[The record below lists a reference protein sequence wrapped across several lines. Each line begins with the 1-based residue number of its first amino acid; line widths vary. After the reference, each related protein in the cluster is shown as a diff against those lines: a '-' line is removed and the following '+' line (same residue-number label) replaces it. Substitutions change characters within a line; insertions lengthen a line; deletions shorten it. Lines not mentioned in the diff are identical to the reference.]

1 MQHFGKYFET
11 NAAAHEPFRPLRHI
25 IHAKFGIALVLFHKI
40 LYNISVQTR
49 KIHGRTKHMRR
60 ILSFFLCAAM
70 LFGVTGVCADSAR
83 GSAPLAL
90 KDTSKLTLIEDSA
103 YVSRIPLGMTAAEL
117 ASQFVSDGVTVSLG
131 STELG
136 DADKVSSGCTVTLNG
151 ESLTCAVTGDTVG
164 NGKIDLPD
172 VIGILKYIAGWEPD
186 IHVPAA
192 DADLNGKV
200 ELEDASLLLKYIAD
214 WDIRIGVFDVTYSE
228 ERLVAEHEDETLA
241 LSVLDNMQKLD
252 RRSTDIGTSAT
263 LRMSMAKN
271 EIESCQIYLASENGH
286 SDLSIAFTPFENGV
300 GGSLETE
307 MTMHH
312 YVSTESV
319 KNPNYKVQFP
329 DAMIPLSQFDIKDGY
344 SQGFL
349 LKAKAGKDAEAG
361 LYESKVTVTNA
372 DGEVVKVAKVYAEVW
387 DMALPDESSCATAF
401 GLSWY
406 TVYTT
411 HKLYEGDDAQLY
423 KNYYEY
429 MLENRI
435 SAYHMP
441 YDFNDPRVDEY
452 INDPRVSSFCV
463 DGCQAIFDQLT
474 DDEISGLYE
483 KYGDNEN
490 WKKKAYFYYVD
501 EPSNQSQ
508 ITELKYAHNRLERLF
523 PGSRHV
529 TPICSNP
536 WYGERD
542 QVEVV
547 SELTNLWC
555 PISSFFADRSLVN
568 GIFFSTVRATSLGV
582 DSVNKYGIG
591 ADRFAAY
598 KDAGDELWWYVCV
611 LPQAPFA
618 NFFTNYQGEASRA
631 LFWQQY
637 MFGVD
642 GCLYWAV
649 NYWDGSEWRTSDNDF
664 YSGDG
669 LLIYSGYRFGI
680 NGPIG
685 SIRMEY
691 IRDGIEDFEYL
702 TMAEKLCGKEA
713 VNEILSTVTTGIT
726 KYTDDSK
733 VIEAAKSELAK
744 LIMSAEK

>member
-1 MQHFGKYFET
+1 
-11 NAAAHEPFRPLRHI
+11 
-25 IHAKFGIALVLFHKI
+25 
-40 LYNISVQTR
+40 
-49 KIHGRTKHMRR
+49 
-60 ILSFFLCAAM
+60 M
-70 LFGVTGVCADSAR
+70 LFGITGVCAYSAQ
-83 GSAPLAL
+83 GSATLTL
-90 KDTSKLTLIEDSA
+90 KETSKLTIDRTVG

-117 ASQFVSDGVTVSLG
+117 ISQFEADDVTVSLRG
-131 STELG
+131 TELE
-136 DADKVSSGCTVTLNG
+136 DSDTVRSGCTITLNG
-151 ESLTCAVTGDTVG
+151 EPFACAVTGDTVG
-164 NGKIDLPD
+164 NGAIDLAD
-172 VIGILKYIAGWEPD
+172 VLGVLKYVAGWEAD

-192 DADLNGKV
+192 DADLNGYVDLK
-200 ELEDASLLLKYIAD
+200 DAVLLLKYIAD
-214 WDIRIGVFDVTYSE
+214 WDVHVGVFDVEYSE
-228 ERLVAEHEDETLA
+228 ERLIAEHEDETLA
-241 LSVLDNMQKLD
+241 LSVLDNMQKID
-252 RRSTDIGTSAT
+252 RRSTEIGTAAT

-286 SDLSIAFTPFENGV
+286 SDLSISFTTFENGV

-319 KNPNYKVQFP
+319 NNSNYKVQYP
-329 DAMIPLSQFDIKDGY
+329 DAMIPLSQFDIKSGY

-349 LKAKAGKDAEAG
+349 LKAKADKNVSAG

-372 DGEVVKVAKVYAEVW
+372 DGEVVKLAKVYVEVW
-387 DMALPDESSCATAF
+387 DMTLPDESSCATAF

-406 TVYTT
+406 EIYTK
-411 HKLYEGDDAQLY
+411 HQLYEGDDSQLY

-429 MLENRI
+429 LLENRI

-441 YDFNDPRVDEY
+441 YSFDDPRIDDY

-463 DGCQAIFDQLT
+463 DGCQTNFERLT
-474 DDEISGLYE
+474 DDELSELYE

-501 EPSNQSQ
+501 EPSTQSQ
-508 ITELKYAHNRLERLF
+508 ITELRYANDRLERLF

-529 TPICSNP
+529 TPIIRNP
-536 WYGERD
+536 WYSDRD

-555 PISSFFADRSLVN
+555 PVSSFFADYSLVS
-568 GIFFSTVRATSLGV
+568 GDFFNTVRASSLGI
-582 DSVNKYGIG
+582 DSVNKYGLG
-591 ADRFAAY
+591 ADRFTAY
-598 KDAGDELWWYVCV
+598 KEAGDELWWYVCV

-618 NFFTNYQGEASRA
+618 NFFTNYQGEASRV

-637 MFGVD
+637 MYGVD
-642 GCLYWAV
+642 GCLYWSV
-649 NYWDGSEWRTSDNDF
+649 NYWDGSEWRTSDNNF

-669 LLIYSGYRFGI
+669 LLLYCGHRYGVY
-680 NGPIG
+680 GPIG
-685 SIRMEY
+685 SIRIEY

-713 VNEILSTVTTGIT
+713 VNEILSTVTTGIVS
-726 KYTDDSK
+726 YTDDSK
-733 VIEAAKSELAK
+733 VIEAAKTELAK